1 MSVAQDL
8 AVRGV
13 PRMMASLLHDVVTVR
28 GIDRS
33 KDQILRRTSMGRVG
47 KR

>member
-1 MSVAQDL
+1 MAQDL
-8 AVRGV
+8 AVRGA
-13 PRMMASLLHDVVTVR
+13 PRLMSSLLHDMATVR

-33 KDQILRRTSMGRVG
+33 KDQILRRTSMGRAG